1 MTGDPCE
8 TCKYK
13 AECFEPCHVYLQW
26 AYGQD
31 EDLPVLQQFTPE

>member
-13 AECFEPCHVYLQW
+13 AECFEPCSRYLEW

-31 EDLPVLQQFTPE
+31 DVPILQQYVPR